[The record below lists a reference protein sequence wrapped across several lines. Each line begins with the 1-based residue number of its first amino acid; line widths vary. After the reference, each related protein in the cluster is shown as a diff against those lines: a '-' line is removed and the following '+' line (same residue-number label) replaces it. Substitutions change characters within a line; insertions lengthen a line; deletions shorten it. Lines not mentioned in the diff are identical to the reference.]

1 MPAGMAH
8 TDINTGVVGWWG
20 GGVVGDK
27 EVPGHVLERASGM
40 DPVTAIRQVLWLLK
54 SLCLLVTT

>member
-1 MPAGMAH
+1 MDETLCLLGWH
-8 TDINTGVVGWWG
+8 TQILTLGWGVVGR
-20 GGVVGDK
+20 DK

-54 SLCLLVTT
+54 SLCLSVTT